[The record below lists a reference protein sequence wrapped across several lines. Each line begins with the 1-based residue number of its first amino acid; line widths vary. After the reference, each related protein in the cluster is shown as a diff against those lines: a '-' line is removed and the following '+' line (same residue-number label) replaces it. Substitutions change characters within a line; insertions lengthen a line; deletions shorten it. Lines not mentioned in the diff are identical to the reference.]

1 MVYLLHRKDRLR
13 LWDGDYRGRWN
24 RLEWPGFCG
33 SNHPSTVVSPS
44 NEMFI
49 RFKSNRD
56 AVVASGYEIR
66 IEEGTFKLHEN
77 EAIKVYL
84 KLSVLGISQIIFFY
98 FSSSLMRGYHY
109 ICWKHFVSWTSS
121 KLSKQRGLRMGCSV
135 SRRRKNSVGI
145 RSIQLRTRLWMQV
158 CYNSMPSTLN
168 RDIDTN
174 MKILCK

>member
-77 EAIKVYL
+77 EAIKVYHF

-135 SRRRKNSVGI
+135 SGRGKNSVGI
-145 RSIQLRTRLWMQV
+145 
-158 CYNSMPSTLN
+158 
-168 RDIDTN
+168 
-174 MKILCK
+174 

>member
-56 AVVASGYEIR
+56 AVVASGYEIDLLGHEFGG
-66 IEEGTFKLHEN
+66 IWSFQYFLCFKGKNSDSLRN
-77 EAIKVYL
+77 FQ
-84 KLSVLGISQIIFFY
+84 QILCQFRTKNIDRMWIFY
-98 FSSSLMRGYHY
+98 FAHVLMGPLAHR
-109 ICWKHFVSWTSS
+109 I
-121 KLSKQRGLRMGCSV
+121 
-135 SRRRKNSVGI
+135 
-145 RSIQLRTRLWMQV
+145 
-158 CYNSMPSTLN
+158 
-168 RDIDTN
+168 
-174 MKILCK
+174 

>member
-84 KLSVLGISQIIFFY
+84 SNYLFWE
-98 FSSSLMRGYHY
+98 YH
-109 ICWKHFVSWTSS
+109 K
-121 KLSKQRGLRMGCSV
+121 
-135 SRRRKNSVGI
+135 
-145 RSIQLRTRLWMQV
+145 
-158 CYNSMPSTLN
+158 
-168 RDIDTN
+168 
-174 MKILCK
+174 